1 MNCNKHSIQNIL
13 IILLLLL
20 SFSSC
25 ISYVK
30 IPLTDCEHASGWCK
44 EIRDVANKSWKYSQL
59 SKNVYN
65 KPFQFNLDKY
75 FEKIEDFENKNIGFF
90 ATLYKEKS
98 TGQFVL
104 IFRGTDSGKDFNN
117 GNNPIRQKQNKF
129 ALETYDII
137 KKRFGFDSCVVA
149 GHSLGGGIAI
159 HLSLNRE
166 NCTAFSFNGSPV
178 FRNKNK
184 IVNERYSIVENGEV
198 LKLARILGREA
209 DQLYTSIN
217 CSNGNPIK
225 QHDMKSLAICLT
237 QIAASDNKEATESLL
252 LNGIIKN

>member
-1 MNCNKHSIQNIL
+1 MKYNKHSIQSIL
-13 IILLLLL
+13 IVVLL
-20 SFSSC
+20 SISFTSC
-25 ISYVK
+25 ISYTN
-30 IPLTDCEHASGWCK
+30 IPLTECEHASGWCK
-44 EIRDVANKSWKYSQL
+44 EIREVANKSWKYSQL

-75 FEKIEDFENKNIGFF
+75 FEKIEDFENKNLHFF
-90 ATLYKEKS
+90 ASLYREKS
-98 TGQFVL
+98 TGLFVF
-104 IFRGTDSGKDFNN
+104 IFRGTDSGQDFYT
-117 GNNPIRQKQNKF
+117 GNNPFRQKQNKF
-129 ALETYDII
+129 ALEVYDSI

-166 NCTAFSFNGSPV
+166 NITAFSFNGSPV
-178 FRNKNK
+178 FRNKKK
-184 IVNERYSIVENGEV
+184 IENERYSIVENGEV

-252 LNGIIKN
+252 LNGVIKN